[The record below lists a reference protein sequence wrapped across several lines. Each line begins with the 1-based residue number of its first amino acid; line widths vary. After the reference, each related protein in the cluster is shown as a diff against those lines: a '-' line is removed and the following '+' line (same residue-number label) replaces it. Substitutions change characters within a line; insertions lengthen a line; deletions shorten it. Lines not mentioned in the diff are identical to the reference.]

1 MNEYVFDIETNGLL
15 ESLDTIHCL
24 VIKDI
29 NTKQN
34 YSFKPN
40 QVAEGLELLKEADT
54 LIGHNIL
61 KFDIPAIQKIYP
73 EFKTKGNHLDTIVLS
88 RLVWP
93 DIKDLDFKKVSLDK
107 NFPSK
112 MIGRH
117 SLESWG
123 YRLNYLKGDYGK
135 QNDWSQWSEDM
146 QTYCERDV
154 DLNAKLYEVIKNKK
168 FSDKAIN
175 LEHEFQKCILRQET
189 HGFCFDKDKAIKL
202 SNQ

>member
-15 ESLDTIHCL
+15 EDLDTIHCL

-40 QVAEGLELLKEADT
+40 QVAEGLDLLKEADT

-73 EFKTKGNHLDTIVLS
+73 EFKTKGNYLDTIVLS

-93 DIKDLDFKKVSLDK
+93 DIKDLDFKKLALDK
-107 NFPSK
+107 SFPSK

-123 YRLNYLKGDYGK
+123 YRLNFLKGDYGK

-146 QTYCERDV
+146 QIYCERDV
-154 DLNAKLYEVIKNKK
+154 DLNAKLYDIIKNKN
-168 FSDKAIN
+168 FSDKAIK
-175 LEHEFQKCILRQET
+175 LEHEFQKMYLTSRDARLL
-189 HGFCFDKDKAIKL
+189 F
-202 SNQ
+202 